1 MKAFYFRAVLLFL
14 TAIWLGACASNEE
27 TASDSSTWRT
37 STGGSVPG
45 EKTGDEGGM
54 AATAG
59 PGSAG
64 AGVRW

>member
-1 MKAFYFRAVLLFL
+1 MKSFYVRAVLILL
-14 TAIWLGACASNEE
+14 TAIWLGACASTEE
-27 TASDSSTWRT
+27 VSSDSTWKT

-45 EKTGDEGGM
+45 EKTGEEGM